1 MIKNLFTQDV
11 NREIETVVKADDA
24 RHIDTEIKE
33 YVITKEIS
41 QKIGTLFSEYGRS
54 STING
59 VWIHGFF
66 GSGKSHLLK
75 MLSYVF
81 SDRKLNDGSTA
92 TEIFASK
99 ASDEILKG
107 DILNAANIPAE
118 SILFNI
124 DQQATLSSK
133 EKGESVLSV
142 FYKVF
147 YDHLGF
153 YGTQPH
159 IAEFEWWLKFRKEIY
174 TEFVEKFREISG
186 KEWTEARRDYYD
198 LDITDAI
205 SKTLGHLLGRG
216 EDDYEMILEDLEEKQ
231 NLSVED
237 FAKRVA
243 DYIRTKPQNFQLNF
257 FIDEVGQFIAGDVN
271 LMLNLQTITE
281 SLSSVTNNKSWV
293 FATAQSAIEGLG
305 EDLKKTQDYSK
316 ILGRFRM
323 QINLTSANV
332 DEVIE
337 KRLLEKR
344 DKTLEI
350 LKETYSKNQSLINTL
365 ISSSGKGLPI
375 TAYQDEDDFIRK
387 YPFLYYQFSLFQECR
402 ISLANHDV
410 FQGEHA
416 SVGERSMLGVFQEVL
431 KSMTNEEIQ
440 TLVSFDKMYNGIEN
454 DLRAEFLNN
463 INNAERNLGDPFAM
477 KVLKTLF
484 LVKYYKQFLATSEN
498 IAMLL
503 IDHIHINLTEHQEK
517 VNKALASLENH
528 TYIERNGDL
537 YEFLTNKERDIENE
551 IRNTKIE
558 ESEVNRVLKE
568 LFYDE
573 VLGRHSQRIR
583 FEENKQD
590 YSFTQKLDEGT
601 FGREK
606 ELTVEIITPN
616 YDGIN
621 NLDHL
626 KSQTMG
632 LPILRLVTEAD
643 SKFVEDVR
651 MYLKVQRY
659 NALQQS
665 ESNNDDIRSILYQK
679 LSDNTKRKDSLIH
692 RADTLLGKARAF
704 VSGAELEVLPK
715 SSGQTYV
722 IECFQD
728 LIRRT
733 YPHLRMLGKTTY
745 TEDSLKYI
753 LKGIHVPGLF
763 DSGDTTV
770 SEAETQILNYIQRR
784 KNQRDRTSIYD
795 LKNHFNK
802 KPYGWHDNATFCI
815 VAKLYKKNKIEV
827 TIGENPLND
836 EQVLDALLNSSQH
849 TRAFIHSQTIY
860 SSAQIKRT
868 KELFRDLFDQNTT
881 YNDARDIG
889 MDFKEKLNT
898 LYQDVTT
905 LLAQKTDFPFVRRL
919 QSFADHLQSW
929 RNKSYKDILDNA
941 EEIENQLLD
950 TKEDDYD
957 PIRVFIK
964 GKQANIYKN
973 IVTAVHSE
981 TANWDYV
988 EGDEIEHLRTF
999 LEEEKPYLGNALQ
1012 RAESHRKSLKEK
1024 VLKLIEKEKQE
1035 TRERFQQELE
1045 QLRVHSEMIKL
1056 DPKDWDRITQPI
1068 VRRMDKIDSQRFIG
1082 NLKSDQMALHTMVEQ
1097 ALNQAVRLNTPV
1109 EVVEAKGEVEGNEP
1123 GIVREPIVKYVNKI
1137 QVKVPFEKN
1146 ELSTEDDVRQYVK
1159 ALEKTYL
1166 QKIKERKRIRL

>member
-11 NREIETVVKADDA
+11 NREIETVVKADDS

-41 QKIGTLFSEYGRS
+41 QKIGTLFAEYGQS
-54 STING
+54 NTING

-81 SDRKLNDGSTA
+81 SDRKLKDGSTA

-99 ASDEILKG
+99 ANDEFLKG
-107 DILNAANIPAE
+107 DILKTANIPAE

-153 YGTQPH
+153 YGTQVH
-159 IAEFEWWLKFRKEIY
+159 IAEFEWWLKFRRKNIY
-174 TEFVEKFREISG
+174 PKFKEKFQEISG
-186 KEWTEARRDYYD
+186 KKWTEARRDYYD
-198 LDITDAI
+198 LDVIDAI
-205 SKTLGHLLGRG
+205 SKTLGHLLDRG
-216 EDDYEMILEDLEEKQ
+216 ENDYEMILENLEEKQ

-237 FAKRVA
+237 FANRVA
-243 DYIRTKPQNFQLNF
+243 KYIQSKPQNFRLNF

-281 SLSSVTNNKSWV
+281 SLSSITNNKSWV

-344 DKTLEI
+344 EGSLGTLR
-350 LKETYSKNQSLINTL
+350 ETYGKNQSLINTL

-375 TAYQDEDDFIRK
+375 TAYQDEDDFIKK

-431 KSMTNEEIQ
+431 KSIGNEEIQ

-454 DLRAEFLNN
+454 DLRAEFLNS

-484 LVKYYKQFLATSEN
+484 LVKYYKQFVATREN

-503 IDHIHINLTEHQEK
+503 IDHIHIDLTEHQNK

-537 YEFLTNKERDIENE
+537 YEFLTNKEKDIETE

-573 VLGRHSQRIR
+573 ILGRHGQRIR
-583 FEENKQD
+583 YEENKQE
-590 YSFTQKLDEGT
+590 YTFTQKLDEGT

-643 SKFVEDVR
+643 SQFVEDVR

-659 NALQQS
+659 HALQQS
-665 ESNNDDIRSILYQK
+665 ESNNDEVRSILYQK
-679 LSDNTKRKDSLIH
+679 LSDNTKRKESLIH

-728 LIRRT
+728 LIKRT

-745 TEDSLKYI
+745 TEDSLKQI
-753 LKGIHVPGLF
+753 LQGIPVPGLF
-763 DSGDTTV
+763 DSGDVTV
-770 SEAETQILNYIQRR
+770 SEAETQIINFIQRR
-784 KNQRDRTSIYD
+784 KNQKDRTSIYD
-795 LKNHFNK
+795 LKNYFDK
-802 KPYGWHDNATFCI
+802 KPYGWYENATFCI
-815 VAKLYKKNKIEV
+815 LAKLYKKNKIEI
-827 TIGENPLND
+827 TIGESPLND
-836 EQVLDALLNSSQH
+836 QQILDALLNSSQH
-849 TRAFIHSQTIY
+849 TRAFIHTQTVY
-860 SSAQIKRT
+860 SSAQIKRA

-889 MDFKEKLNT
+889 MDFKEKLQA
-898 LYQDVTT
+898 LHQDVTN

-919 QSFADHLQSW
+919 QSFADQLHNW
-929 RNKSYKDILDNA
+929 KNRSYKDILDNIG
-941 EEIENQLLD
+941 EIEDQLLD
-950 TKEDDYD
+950 IKEDDYD
-957 PIRVFIK
+957 PIKAFIN
-964 GKQANIYKN
+964 GPQANIYKN

-981 TANWDYV
+981 SANLDYV
-988 EGDEIEHLRTF
+988 EGDEIEHLRAF
-999 LEEEKPYLGNALQ
+999 LEEEKPYLDNALQ
-1012 RAESHRKSLKEK
+1012 RAESYRKSLKDK
-1024 VLKLIEKEKQE
+1024 VLKLIEEEKKKTKDQ
-1035 TRERFQQELE
+1035 FQQELE
-1045 QLRVHSEMIKL
+1045 QLRAHPEMIKL
-1056 DPKDWDRITQPI
+1056 DSTDLDRITRPI
-1068 VRRMDKIDSQRFIG
+1068 VNRMEKIDAQRFIG
-1082 NLKSDQMALHTMVEQ
+1082 NLRADQVALQSMVER
-1097 ALNQAVRLNTPV
+1097 ALNEAVRLNIPV
-1109 EVVEAKGEVEGNEP
+1109 EVEEEEGEHSPSVQEQIG
-1123 GIVREPIVKYVNKI
+1123 RA
-1137 QVKVPFEKN
+1137 
-1146 ELSTEDDVRQYVK
+1146 SCR
-1159 ALEKTYL
+1159 
-1166 QKIKERKRIRL
+1166 